1 MSQKNREPGFYWV
14 RFFDSWS
21 ISRWAGDMW
30 LSDSDNTSHCDNDF
44 HEIDERR
51 ITREEPTE

>member
-1 MSQKNREPGFYWV
+1 MKNREPGYYWV

-51 ITREEPTE
+51 IVREEPSK